1 MSKTPRSMV
10 TVTLIEESEKFRPWC
25 KRFFIFMVNQGV
37 QCRKTEMLRWN
48 KAVMSQ
54 KQRSE
59 KNKKAVA
66 TCSFVVSATRELPKV
81 QGIVEKALT
90 SVVATIKK
98 YGAVLWFI
106 IIKDKVYVVFNIFT
120 LKQAARLLKDVES
133 RQAQSDLVK
142 SLGSDLYRANPRFK
156 GNDLQG
162 ATFCPSDLLEIRTLV
177 ESEVSQQPPIEQ
189 DEKVNSQ
196 PEEAYAGKIAPFT
209 KFQTVEVYSKT
220 SGQWVTANVVC
231 VQEDSEGIFV
241 TVKRIDGHELDYDID
256 NVRAIRV
263 ASMQR
268 EHNMPMVMRNDSSDQ
283 IITDNQHESLQRDD
297 YESTNK
303 QGRQYTER
311 VLPPDHMADALA
323 QPYQAQS
330 PPIPSNSIISD
341 AEWFKRMETYHIYD
355 KIRSVKTWLRGM
367 LEENEP
373 LPQMIAEELKEVSEM
388 LQKYN
393 YG

>member
-10 TVTLIEESEKFRPWC
+10 TVTLIEESEKFRPWA

-37 QCRKTEMLRWN
+37 QCRKTEMIRWS

-66 TCSFVVSATRELPKV
+66 TCSFVISGTRELPKV
-81 QGIVEKALT
+81 QGIVEKALS

-133 RQAQSDLVK
+133 RQAQSDVVK
-142 SLGSDLYRANPRFK
+142 SLGSDLYRANARFK

-220 SGQWVTANVVC
+220 SGQWVTANVEC

-256 NVRAIRV
+256 NVRAIRGG
-263 ASMQR
+263 SMQR
-268 EHNMPMVMRNDSSDQ
+268 EHNMPMVLKNDTSDQ
-283 IITDNQHESLQRDD
+283 MIPDNQHESLQRDD
-297 YESTNK
+297 YETSNK

-330 PPIPSNSIISD
+330 PPIPSNSFISD
-341 AEWFKRMETYHIYD
+341 AEWFKRMETYHIFD

-367 LEENEP
+367 LEESEP
-373 LPQMIAEELKEVSEM
+373 LPQMITEELKEVSEM

>member
-10 TVTLIEESEKFRPWC
+10 TVTLIEESEKFRPWA

-37 QCRKTEMLRWN
+37 QCRKTEMIRWS

-66 TCSFVVSATRELPKV
+66 TCSFVISGTRELPKV
-81 QGIVEKALT
+81 QGIVEKALS

-133 RQAQSDLVK
+133 RQAQSDVVK
-142 SLGSDLYRANPRFK
+142 SLGSDLYRANARFK

-311 VLPPDHMADALA
+311 VLPADHMADALA
-323 QPYQAQS
+323 EPYQAQS

-341 AEWFKRMETYHIYD
+341 AEWFKRMETYHIFD

-367 LEENEP
+367 LEESEP
-373 LPQMIAEELKEVSEM
+373 LPQMITEELKEVSEM